1 MRGHTGTKHAS
12 LLCLRIVTRSL
23 RGGLLPCRAFYA
35 TTLSAALTLTRVFS
49 LLDTL
54 NTPQKRAA
62 TYIDGPLLVLA
73 GAGSGKTRVITEKIG
88 YLIDRCGY
96 NPKKVFAVTFT
107 NKAAQ
112 EMRHRLSGSLGKQ
125 ARGVNI
131 STFHTLG
138 LQIIRRD
145 LDAFGLKS
153 GFSIFDSED
162 SLGLLKE
169 LALHERADDV
179 DIVKTCQSLI
189 SDWKNDLLT
198 PDQVLQLANNPIEQ
212 QAAALF
218 ERYQRSLAA
227 YNALDFDDLIYRPV
241 RALDSMPELLQKWQ
255 DRVHYLLVDE
265 YQDTNTSQYRLVQ
278 LLTSGRNMFT
288 VVGDDDQ
295 SIYAWRGARPENLEK
310 LQEDYHALELV
321 KLEQN
326 YRSTPT
332 ILNAANTLI
341 ANNPHVYEKKL
352 WSAMAPGENIRIE
365 CRADDSDEVDYIVNA
380 ILDQRLRYGSD
391 LSDFSILYRG
401 NFQARLLEMRLQ
413 AEQLPYR
420 ISGGTSF
427 FARNEIKDSMAY
439 LRLLINPADDS
450 AFLRIVNVPRRG
462 IGTQTLET
470 IALYAQQRETG
481 LLEACQELGLQTQ
494 LSGKALSAV
503 QEFGQWMTAKQ
514 RYLASK
520 PMACI
525 RELLTD
531 IDYEDWL
538 LQNSASQ
545 ATAERRWANVQFL
558 LSSIE
563 KDLDDDGD
571 EDGEQQI
578 EAIIGRLVLRDMLEQ
593 QEDQQDLDQIQLLT
607 LHAAK
612 GLEFKHVFIM
622 GVEEQILPHRNSLD
636 DGNIEEER
644 RLAYVGITRAQETLT
659 MVYARKRKQHGQMI
673 DCEPSRFLDELP
685 TDCLYWPQRGAISPE
700 LNQEKGTQ
708 TLSGLKA
715 LFD

>member
-1 MRGHTGTKHAS
+1 
-12 LLCLRIVTRSL
+12 LLN
-23 RGGLLPCRAFYA
+23 
-35 TTLSAALTLTRVFS
+35 
-49 LLDTL
+49 TL
-54 NTPQKRAA
+54 NPPQQRAV

-88 YLIDRCGY
+88 YLIGKCGY
-96 NPKKVFAVTFT
+96 SPNKVAAVTFT

-112 EMRHRLSGSLGKQ
+112 EMRHRLSSSLGKES
-125 ARGVNI
+125 RGVNI

-145 LDAFGLKS
+145 LAVFGLKN

-179 DIVKTCQSLI
+179 DVIKTCQYLI

-198 PDQVLQLANNPIEQ
+198 PEQVKDLASNPVEL

-227 YNALDFDDLIYRPV
+227 YYADDFDDLIYRPV
-241 RALDSMPELLQKWQ
+241 QALHASAELLQKWQ
-255 DRVHYLLVDE
+255 ARIHYLLVDE
-265 YQDTNTSQYRLVQ
+265 YQDTNTSQYQLVQ
-278 LLTSGRNMFT
+278 MLTSGRNMFT

-332 ILNAANTLI
+332 ILNAANALI

-352 WSAMAPGENIRIE
+352 WSSMAPGEPIRIE
-365 CRADDSDEVDYIVNA
+365 CRADETDEVDYIVNT

-391 LSDFSILYRG
+391 LSDFAVLYRG
-401 NFQARLLEMRLQ
+401 NFQARLLEVRLQ

-427 FARNEIKDSMAY
+427 FARNEIKDTMAY
-439 LRLLINPADDS
+439 LRLLVNPDDDS

-470 IALYAQQRETG
+470 LALYAQQRETG
-481 LLEACQELGLQTQ
+481 LLTACQELGLQSQ
-494 LSGKALSAV
+494 LSGKALIAI
-503 QEFGQWMTAKQ
+503 QEFGSWVIAKQ
-514 RYLASK
+514 RFLAER

-525 RELLTD
+525 NELLSD

-538 LQNSASQ
+538 LQNSSSQ
-545 ATAERRWANVQFL
+545 TTAERRWANVQFL

-563 KDLDDDGD
+563 KGLSDDED
-571 EDGEQQI
+571 EDGEERIQKVI
-578 EAIIGRLVLRDMLEQ
+578 SKLILRDMLEQ
-593 QEDQQDLDQIQLLT
+593 QEGEEDLDQIQLLT

-612 GLEFKHVFIM
+612 GLEFKHVFMM
-622 GVEEQILPHRNSLD
+622 GVEEEILPHRSSVEE
-636 DGNIEEER
+636 GNIEEER

-659 MVYARKRKQHGQMI
+659 MVYARKRKQHGHMVN
-673 DCEPSRFLDELP
+673 CEPSRFLDELP
-685 TDCLYWPQRGAISPE
+685 ADCINWPRRGGEVAPEVNQR
-700 LNQEKGTQ
+700 KGEQ